1 MGLYTAGVFFR
12 IRSPFS
18 QTSAAVY
25 VQHSAVTVRSR
36 SLRSRVYA
44 RASTRVSRW

>member
-25 VQHSAVTVRSR
+25 VQHNAVTVR